1 MEGTMRITDTCAY
14 LESGGAVTLLFWP
27 ADRTMWSAESRAI
40 TFTNF
45 DGSLATVSDGDS
57 VVLGGGGDSESEGG
71 LTREEWV
78 NATVWIAQPAASCL
92 LDSWWGV
99 GAVRR

>member
-1 MEGTMRITDTCAY
+1 MRITDTCAN
-14 LESGGAVTLLFWP
+14 LESRGAVTLLFWP
-27 ADRTMWSAESRAI
+27 ADRTMWSAETRAI

-45 DGSLATVSDGDS
+45 DGSVVTVSDGDS
-57 VVLGGGGDSESEGG
+57 VVLGGGGGSESEGH

-78 NATVWIAQPAASCL
+78 NGTAWTARPAPSCL

-99 GAVRR
+99 GVVRR